1 MHPRG
6 GKAGDRCHH
15 EGSGAVTGVTGR
27 DSPTRRTETQI
38 RELFDALPDPVARE
52 ELVREFMPLARYF
65 AGRFVGRGQPLDDL
79 VQVANIGLLNAVDRF
94 DPGRGVQFSTFAAA
108 TIVGELKRFF
118 RDKGWGVRVPRH
130 LQEHGI
136 LVSRAVEEL
145 SQQLGRSPTP
155 KEVGVQAGISEDE
168 VLDAMDA
175 ATAYVVQSLDEPM
188 GDASNPTPLAE
199 TIGEVDPGFEFAE
212 AWRSVLPVIE
222 TLPDRDRRILYLRFF
237 DGLTQTQIAEEV
249 GISQMHVSR
258 LLTRAIERLKEA
270 VHE

>member
-1 MHPRG
+1 MHTRG
-6 GKAGDRCHH
+6 RKAGNHCDH
-15 EGSGAVTGVTGR
+15 EGPGAVTGSPGR
-27 DSPTRRTETQI
+27 DSTTRRTEEQI
-38 RELFDALPDPVARE
+38 LDLFAALPDPAARD
-52 ELVREFMPLARYF
+52 ELVHEFMSLARYF
-65 AGRFVGRGQPLDDL
+65 AGRFVGRGQQLEDL

-94 DPGRGVQFSTFAAA
+94 DPERGVQFSTFAAA

-130 LQEHGI
+130 LQEHGM

-145 SQQLGRSPTP
+145 SQRLGRSPTP
-155 KEVGVQAGISEDE
+155 KEVATKAGISEGE

-175 ATAYVVQSLDEPM
+175 ATAYTLQSLDEPL
-188 GDASNPTPLAE
+188 GDAANPTALAD

-222 TLPDRDRRILYLRFF
+222 KLPERDRWILYLRFF

-258 LLTRAIERLKEA
+258 LLTKTIERLKEA
-270 VHE
+270 VGD